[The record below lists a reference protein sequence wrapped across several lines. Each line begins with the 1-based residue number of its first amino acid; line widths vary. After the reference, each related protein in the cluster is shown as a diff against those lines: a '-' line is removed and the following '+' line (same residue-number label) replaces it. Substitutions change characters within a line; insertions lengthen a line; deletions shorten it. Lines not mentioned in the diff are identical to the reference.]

1 MARMTLCLAILA
13 ALATPAAAQTGRV
26 YGSLTDP
33 SGAVLPAVEVR
44 ALLRDANGETVRSVL
59 TDAKGSYQM
68 EGLTPGEWTVTASL
82 PGFETATRRQTIQTG
97 DSVEWSPMLEL
108 GMIQETITITTDPA
122 DAPAPRARTV
132 NVAPPPP
139 PPAPAPAGVVRVG
152 GNIKPPQKVVHV
164 SPVYPADAAAQGVGG
179 VVILSAMIGTDGA
192 VHDVTSLRSPNESLT
207 QAASNAI
214 IAWEF
219 TPTLLNGSPIQTR
232 MTATFN
238 FQNK

>member
-1 MARMTLCLAILA
+1 MFSTEKGCAPMARMTLCLAILA
-13 ALATPAAAQTGRV
+13 ALATPTAAQTGRV

-33 SGAVLPAVEVR
+33 
-44 ALLRDANGETVRSVL
+44 
-59 TDAKGSYQM
+59 
-68 EGLTPGEWTVTASL
+68 
-82 PGFETATRRQTIQTG
+82 TG

-164 SPVYPADAAAQGVGG
+164 SPVYPADAAAQ
-179 VVILSAMIGTDGA
+179 
-192 VHDVTSLRSPNESLT
+192 
-207 QAASNAI
+207 
-214 IAWEF
+214 
-219 TPTLLNGSPIQTR
+219 
-232 MTATFN
+232 
-238 FQNK
+238 

>member
-139 PPAPAPAGVVRVG
+139 PPAPAPAGVGTG
-152 GNIKPPQKVVHV
+152 GWQH
-164 SPVYPADAAAQGVGG
+164 
-179 VVILSAMIGTDGA
+179 
-192 VHDVTSLRSPNESLT
+192 
-207 QAASNAI
+207 QAATEGRARL
-214 IAWEF
+214 
-219 TPTLLNGSPIQTR
+219 TRLPGGRRGSRSGRGRHPER
-232 MTATFN
+232 DDRH
-238 FQNK
+238 